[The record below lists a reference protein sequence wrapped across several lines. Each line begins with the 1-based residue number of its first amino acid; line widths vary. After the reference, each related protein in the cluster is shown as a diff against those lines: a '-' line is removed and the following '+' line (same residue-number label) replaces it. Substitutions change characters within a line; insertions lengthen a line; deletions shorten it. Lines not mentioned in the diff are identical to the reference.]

1 MSFTSPFTLVLSGG
15 GLKGLA
21 HIGVLRALEERG
33 LVPGA
38 VVGSSMGS
46 LVAAAWATGMP
57 LKEMAE
63 RGMAVRRRDIFQVAH
78 VEMALKRMRAVAVY
92 RREPLDG
99 LIQGLVGDVTFEKL
113 PRRLLINTVELNSGM
128 QVLWGLPGLRGARV
142 ADAVFASCA
151 LPGIFPPREIEGRW
165 YVDGAVTENLPVQ
178 VAATHCDGPVLA
190 VDVGST
196 SALRSNVHEE
206 GFAAIYIR
214 GLEIVMQT
222 MMDSRLRRWTSPP
235 LVLLQ
240 PRVEHVSM
248 FAFGYNREL
257 IEEGYRSTLDML
269 DALRDFDPHGS
280 GIYPQRQVEV
290 RVDRDRCIG
299 CGACVMHAPWVFELD
314 EAGRARVIQAVQLW
328 SPLDG
333 SYVRNC
339 PTYAISARLAQS
351 ARIPAG
357 ELTGGEHA
365 SGEITRERPTQPGGG
380 PVPPGPS

>member
-33 LVPGA
+33 LPPGA
-38 VVGSSMGS
+38 IVGSSMGS
-46 LVAAAWATGMP
+46 LVAAAWATGMSI
-57 LKEMAE
+57 KEMSE

-78 VEMALKRMRAVAVY
+78 VDMALKRMRSPAVY
-92 RREPLDG
+92 RREPLDN
-99 LIQGLVGDVTFEKL
+99 LIQSLVGEVTFEQL

-128 QVLWGLPGLRGARV
+128 QVFWGLPGLRNARV

-178 VAATHCDGPVLA
+178 VAASHCEGPVLA

-196 SALRSNVHEE
+196 SALRANIQEE
-206 GFAAIYIR
+206 GFAATYIR

-222 MMDSRLRRWTSPP
+222 MMESRLRRWTSPP
-235 LVLLQ
+235 LVLVQ

-257 IEEGYRSTLDML
+257 IEEGYRSTLDLL
-269 DALRDFDPHGS
+269 DALRDFDPQGS
-280 GIYPQRQVEV
+280 GIYPQRRVEI

-314 EAGRARVIQAVQLW
+314 QEGRAHVIQAVQSW
-328 SPLDG
+328 SPIDG
-333 SYVRNC
+333 AYVRHC
-339 PTYAISARLAQS
+339 PTYAISARLAQP
-351 ARIPAG
+351 ARIAPRA
-357 ELTGGEHA
+357 ETATAEEA
-365 SGEITRERPTQPGGG
+365 SGEVAPETRVRQG
-380 PVPPGPS
+380 

>member
-21 HIGVLRALEERG
+21 HVGVLRALEERG

-78 VEMALKRMRAVAVY
+78 VDMALKRMRAAAVY
-92 RREPLDG
+92 RREPLDL
-99 LIQGLVGDVTFEKL
+99 LIHSLVGDVTFEKL

-196 SALRSNVHEE
+196 SALRSNLQDD

-222 MMDSRLRRWTSPP
+222 MMESRLHHWTSPP
-235 LVLLQ
+235 LVLVQ

-248 FAFGYNREL
+248 FAFGHNREL
-257 IEEGYRSTLDML
+257 IEEGYRATLDML
-269 DALRDFDPHGS
+269 DSLRDFDPHGS
-280 GIYPQRQVEV
+280 GIYPQRLVEV
-290 RVDRDRCIG
+290 RVDQDRCIG
-299 CGACVMHAPWVFELD
+299 CGACVMHAPWVFQLD
-314 EAGRARVIQAVQLW
+314 GAGRARVLQAVQSW

-333 SYVRNC
+333 AYVRNC
-339 PTYAISARLAQS
+339 PTYAISARLAQPARQPSRSQPS
-351 ARIPAG
+351 AS
-357 ELTGGEHA
+357 EHA
-365 SGEITRERPTQPGGG
+365 TGEISRERPTRPG
-380 PVPPGPS
+380 

>member
-33 LVPGA
+33 LIPGA

-78 VEMALKRMRAVAVY
+78 VDMALKRLRSPAVY
-92 RREPLDG
+92 RREPLDA
-99 LIQGLVGDVTFEKL
+99 LIQSLVGDITFEKL

-178 VAATHCDGPVLA
+178 VAASHGHGPVLA

-196 SALRSNVHEE
+196 SALRSNVQDE
-206 GFAAIYIR
+206 GFAATYIR

-222 MMDSRLRRWTSPP
+222 MMDTRLRRWTSPP
-235 LVLLQ
+235 LVLVQ

-248 FAFGYNREL
+248 FAFGHNREL

-269 DALRDFDPHGS
+269 DALREFDPQGS
-280 GIYPQRQVEV
+280 GIHPQRRVEI

-299 CGACVMHAPWVFELD
+299 CGACVMHAPWVFELEPD
-314 EAGRARVIQAVQLW
+314 GRARVIQAVQSW
-328 SPLDG
+328 SPIDG
-333 SYVRNC
+333 AYVRNC
-339 PTYAISARLAQS
+339 PTYAISARLAQP
-351 ARIPAG
+351 ARLPPKGEAG
-357 ELTGGEHA
+357 GSEHA
-365 SGEITRERPTQPGGG
+365 SGDIPRERRSQPG
-380 PVPPGPS
+380 

>member
-21 HIGVLRALEERG
+21 HVGVLRALEERG

-78 VEMALKRMRAVAVY
+78 VDMALKRMRAPAVY
-92 RREPLDG
+92 RREPLDL
-99 LIQGLVGDVTFEKL
+99 LIQSLVGEVTFEKL
-113 PRRLLINTVELNSGM
+113 PRRLIINTVELNSGM

-165 YVDGAVTENLPVQ
+165 YVDGAVTENMPVQ
-178 VAATHCDGPVLA
+178 VAATHCEGPVLA

-196 SALRSNVHEE
+196 SALRSNVQDE

-214 GLEIVMQT
+214 GLEVVMQT
-222 MMDSRLRRWTSPP
+222 MMESRLHHWTSPP
-235 LVLLQ
+235 LVLVQ

-248 FAFGYNREL
+248 FAFGHNREL

-280 GIYPQRQVEV
+280 GIYPQRLVEV

-299 CGACVMHAPWVFELD
+299 CGACVMRAPWVFQLD
-314 EAGRARVIQAVQLW
+314 GGGRARVLQAVQSW

-333 SYVRNC
+333 AYVRNC
-339 PTYAISARLAQS
+339 PTYAISARLAQP
-351 ARIPAG
+351 ARQPPRDQAS
-357 ELTGGEHA
+357 GGEHA
-365 SGEITRERPTQPGGG
+365 TGEISRERPTRSG
-380 PVPPGPS
+380 

>member
-78 VEMALKRMRAVAVY
+78 VDMALKRMRAPAVY

-248 FAFGYNREL
+248 FAFGYYREL

-280 GIYPQRQVEV
+280 GIYPQRRVEV

-357 ELTGGEHA
+357 ERTGAEHA
-365 SGEITRERPTQPGGG
+365 GGEITRERPRQPGGG
-380 PVPPGPS
+380 PVPPGSS